1 MTYVLPY
8 FLIKMQFTSN
18 FFFSNMSWKKISV
31 ISIPYF
37 LGIRSNNKNI
47 SWKLHE
53 IECSYRN
60 GIAQLCLALCITS
73 DNIDYD
79 AWIMPYQQH
88 RCSPGAYLHS
98 KSKWR
103 KEIFNNFWVP
113 FIFLCILC
121 GIVKIVS
128 KVSINSSII

>member
-1 MTYVLPY
+1 MFGP
-8 FLIKMQFTSN
+8 ISWSKCN
-18 FFFSNMSWKKISV
+18 FVFSFSWCVKEKLSA

-37 LGIRSNNKNI
+37 FGIRIRNKNLT
-47 SWKLHE
+47 WKLDE
-53 IECSYRN
+53 IECSNKN
-60 GIAQLCLALCITS
+60 GIAQMCLALCITS